1 MKKYFILLVL
11 IWLLGCQETS
21 APLNNEANQDF
32 EVEAYETALQKYRQA
47 QSIEPDLAEP
57 YYNAGNA
64 LYEQGDLEQSEL
76 QLKMAL
82 RHAEE
87 EQLIQKTFYNR
98 GNVFYQSEN
107 YEASAE
113 AYKEALR
120 LKPDD
125 VAAKHN
131 LELALK
137 KLDEQRQQS
146 QEQQQPMEQPD
157 GPEQQDTQPQNQP
170 EQSDQ
175 ENDDPQEEQGQ
186 QTQPDQQQAQEDE
199 PLQSGQPM
207 HLEAFT
213 EEQARQ
219 LLEAIAQETNTLQ
232 ERLQQLQPQATT
244 TAPTW

>member
-11 IWLLGCQETS
+11 ICLLGCKEES
-21 APLNNEANQDF
+21 VPLNNEANQDF
-32 EVEAYETALQKYRQA
+32 EAGAYEAALQKYRQA
-47 QSIEPDLAEP
+47 QSIAPDLAEP

-64 LYEQGDLEQSEL
+64 LYKQGNLEQSEL

-82 RHAEE
+82 RHAGE
-87 EQLIQKTFYNR
+87 EQLIQQIFYNR

-107 YEASAE
+107 YEASVE

-125 VAAKHN
+125 IAAKHN

-137 KLDEQRQQS
+137 KLDEQRQQN
-146 QEQQQPMEQPD
+146 QEQQQPMDQPD
-157 GPEQQDTQPQNQP
+157 GSEQQDTQPQNQP

-207 HLEAFT
+207 LPEVLT
-213 EEQARQ
+213 EEQARR
-219 LLEAIAQETNTLQ
+219 LLEAIVQETDTLQ
-232 ERLQQLQPQATT
+232 ERLQQPQPHASPPP
-244 TAPTW
+244 ADW